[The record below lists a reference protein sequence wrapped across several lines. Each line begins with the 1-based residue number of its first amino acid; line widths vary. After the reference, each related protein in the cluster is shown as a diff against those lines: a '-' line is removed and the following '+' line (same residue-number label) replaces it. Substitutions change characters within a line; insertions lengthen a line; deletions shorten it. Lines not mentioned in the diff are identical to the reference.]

1 MFSDI
6 QFCHSV
12 FLQESENIKKN
23 PLTFC
28 LFQPASSSAI
38 YISIYVLCFLWSVRM
53 VDWTDGF
60 QPHLEDLE
68 GETERGGRPRPL
80 LDSPCSSL
88 FWFLLLSL
96 ISAVC
101 QLPSHITD
109 AILSLFVSFAHFFP
123 PPRLYILLQLIHII
137 ILSSYLYLFLH
148 SHPFFFFF
156 YHFFSSFIP
165 CNALSKGILTFKLNF
180 VLCYIC
186 CKYAQILKL

>member
-137 ILSSYLYLFLH
+137 ILSSYLHLFLH
-148 SHPFFFFF
+148 SHLFFFFF
-156 YHFFSSFIP
+156 LPFLLFFYPLQCI
-165 CNALSKGILTFKLNF
+165 
-180 VLCYIC
+180 V
-186 CKYAQILKL
+186 